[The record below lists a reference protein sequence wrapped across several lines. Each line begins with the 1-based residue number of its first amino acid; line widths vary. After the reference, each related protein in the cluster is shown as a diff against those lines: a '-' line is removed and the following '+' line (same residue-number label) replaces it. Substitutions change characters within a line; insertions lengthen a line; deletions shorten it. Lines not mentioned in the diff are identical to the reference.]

1 MTERSN
7 EESPEGND
15 HDPPQWGTPGPA
27 ESTSPTSGS
36 PARYGAQHTQ
46 REPGMAPQPPPTA
59 PAPPG
64 RQAPASYAGAADGR
78 PGPRKPWNKLGV
90 VALVLTLLGVLSAAQ
105 LHAYVLG
112 FCILAAAFIL
122 SVGSLLRTN
131 KERGTGLAACFLSA
145 LTGVYVFGSHL
156 VEQIF

>member
-7 EESPEGND
+7 EDPPEENH
-15 HDPPQWGTPGPA
+15 HDPLQWGMPGSA
-27 ESTSPTSGS
+27 ESTSPTSDAS
-36 PARYGAQHTQ
+36 SYQGAPHAQ
-46 REPGMAPQPPPTA
+46 REPGVEPQPPPTA

-64 RQAPASYAGAADGR
+64 RQAPASYAGASDGR
-78 PGPRKPWNKLGV
+78 PAPRKPWNKLGV
-90 VALVLTLLGVLSAAQ
+90 AALVLTLLGTVSAAQ
-105 LHAYVLG
+105 LHAYLLG
-112 FCILAAAFIL
+112 FCMLAAAFIL

-131 KERGTGLAACFLSA
+131 RERGTGLAACFLSA